1 MQWKVAPALAA
12 GNCCVLK
19 PSEMASVT
27 CLELAELAA
36 QAGLPAGVLNVITG
50 LGQDAGA
57 SLSSHPAVAKVAFTG
72 STVTGKRVAQ
82 AAIANLRPAT
92 MELGGKSCLIIFD
105 DSDLDKAVEWVMF
118 GAFWTNG
125 QICSST
131 SRILV
136 QERIAESFYAKLKA
150 RAQSIQI
157 GNPLQ
162 PGCRMGPV
170 VSSSQYERVRS
181 YVQAGCDD
189 GATCLTGGRR
199 PPSCSKG
206 YFIEPTVFINV
217 QPHMRVW
224 KEEIFG
230 PVLSVGTF
238 SLESE
243 AIHLANNTEFGLAGA
258 VISADQARCQRVAEA
273 LECGIVWVNCSQPCF
288 CQAPWGGIKN
298 SGFGRELGEW
308 GLENFLN
315 VKQVTTYVSPNIWDW
330 YSPQSKL

>member
-1 MQWKVAPALAA
+1 MDDVATCFDYYADLAEKLDSRQYNSVDVGMEEFNVRVRREPLGAVALITPWNYPLLMATWKVAPALAA

-136 QERIAESFYAKLKA
+136 QERWVIRLGIGEQTNIQSNYCLWQQLLRQCSATRPAECTGLSCTDQN
-150 RAQSIQI
+150 AQRYCTFHKHSTQDIQH
-157 GNPLQ
+157 
-162 PGCRMGPV
+162 
-170 VSSSQYERVRS
+170 
-181 YVQAGCDD
+181 
-189 GATCLTGGRR
+189 
-199 PPSCSKG
+199 CS
-206 YFIEPTVFINV
+206 T
-217 QPHMRVW
+217 
-224 KEEIFG
+224 
-230 PVLSVGTF
+230 
-238 SLESE
+238 SLP
-243 AIHLANNTEFGLAGA
+243 A
-258 VISADQARCQRVAEA
+258 C
-273 LECGIVWVNCSQPCF
+273 
-288 CQAPWGGIKN
+288 
-298 SGFGRELGEW
+298 
-308 GLENFLN
+308 
-315 VKQVTTYVSPNIWDW
+315 
-330 YSPQSKL
+330 